1 MLTQIYQGWPV
12 APNLIQLDQDYM
24 YHNPLCQ
31 RTVTTIRSLLV
42 KTRPATEEHNK
53 KGVIYRVPHQVSKVY
68 TGEMGC
74 KFDTRLYE
82 HKQHYRLIQTQKP
95 STAEHAINEDYHS
108 L

>member
-31 RTVTTIRSLLV
+31 RTVITIRSLLV

-53 KGVIYRVPHQVSKVY
+53 KGVIYRVPHQDCPKFTLVKV
-68 TGEMGC
+68 C

-95 STAEHAINEDYHS
+95 STAEHAINEDYRS